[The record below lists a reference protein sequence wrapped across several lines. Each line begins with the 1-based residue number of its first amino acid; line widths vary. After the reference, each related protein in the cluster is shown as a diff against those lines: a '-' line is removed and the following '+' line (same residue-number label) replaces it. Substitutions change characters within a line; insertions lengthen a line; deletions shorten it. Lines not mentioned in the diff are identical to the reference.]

1 MSPRPQK
8 VSDDELFAAA
18 YRVMQRVPPSGMTL
32 GAIAAE
38 AGVTA
43 GLLVQRFG
51 SRRALMIRLAEA
63 AADSAPGLIDGLRA
77 RHASPLGALRAYAA
91 CMAEMAS
98 HPDAMVRSL
107 AYLTDDLGDPELR
120 AHLERQ
126 ARQTRRGLEGLVR
139 EAIAAGELDAATK
152 AASLVRTIEAVIP
165 GSMLTWATYREGR
178 AAAWIRRDLD
188 RVLMPYLA
196 DGRAR

>member
-51 SRRALMIRLAEA
+51 SRRALMVRLAEA
-63 AADSAPGLIDGLRA
+63 AADSASGFVGQLRA
-77 RHASPLGALRAYAA
+77 THPSPLAALRAYAG
-91 CMAEMAS
+91 CMAEMA
-98 HPDAMVRSL
+98 PDADAMVRSL
-107 AYLTDDLGDPELR
+107 AYLTEDLGDPELR
-120 AHLERQ
+120 THLERQ
-126 ARQTRRGLEGLVR
+126 ARETRRSLERLVR
-139 EAIAAGELDAATK
+139 DAVEAGELDAATK
-152 AASLVRTIEAVIP
+152 PASLVRTIEAVIP

-196 DGRAR
+196 GGQAR